1 MIIILDPGHGIN
13 TPGKRSPD
21 GSLLEYKYCREIQN
35 LVCDKLEALGYTV
48 VNTVLTDEDV
58 SLSKRCKIANNFC
71 NTYGNK
77 NCLLVSIHC
86 NAAGFGEKWMNAS
99 GWSVYISNNASSNSK
114 KLANH
119 LFDAAQK
126 QNLKMR
132 KPKPDQKYWT
142 QNLAMCR
149 DTKCP
154 AVLTENLFQDNKK
167 DVEFLLSEK
176 GKNAIVNLHVD
187 GIIQYINELQQNK
200 N

>member
-35 LVCDKLEALGYTV
+35 LVCDKLESLGYTV
-48 VNTVLTDEDV
+48 VNTVLTDEDM

-71 NTYGNK
+71 DIYGNK

-86 NAAGFGEKWMNAS
+86 NAAGFGNKWMNAS
-99 GWSVYISNNASSNSK
+99 GWSVYISNNASNNSK
-114 KLANH
+114 KLAEC
-119 LFDAAQK
+119 LFNSAQK
-126 QNLKMR
+126 LGLKTR
-132 KPKPDQKYWT
+132 QPEPSQKYWT

-176 GKNAIVNLHVD
+176 GKETIVNLHVE
-187 GIIQYINELQQNK
+187 GIINYINQFYK
-200 N
+200 

>member
-1 MIIILDPGHGIN
+1 MIIILDAGHGID
-13 TPGKRSPD
+13 TQGKRSPD
-21 GSLLEYKYCREIQN
+21 GKLLEYKYCREIR
-35 LVCDKLEALGYTV
+35 DKISDALEYLGYTV
-48 VNTVLTDEDV
+48 VYTTFSEYDV
-58 SLSKRCKIANNFC
+58 SLKNRCNIVNQFC
-71 NTYGNK
+71 KSFGNQ

-99 GWSVYISNNASSNSK
+99 GWSVYIYDKASSNSK
-114 KLANH
+114 NLANH
-119 LFDAAQK
+119 LFDAAEK
-126 QNLKMR
+126 QNLKTR

>member
-1 MIIILDPGHGIN
+1 MIIILDAGHGID
-13 TPGKRSPD
+13 TKGKKSPD
-21 GSLLEYKYCREIQN
+21 GKLLEYKYCREIR
-35 LVCDKLEALGYTV
+35 DKISDALEYLGYTV
-48 VNTVLTDEDV
+48 VYTTLSEYDV
-58 SLSKRCKIANNFC
+58 SLKNRC
-71 NTYGNK
+71 NTVNQFCKSFGNQ

-99 GWSVYISNNASSNSK
+99 GWSVYIYNKASSNSK
-114 KLANH
+114 NLANH
-119 LFDAAQK
+119 LFDAAEK
-126 QNLKMR
+126 QNLKTR
-132 KPKPDQKYWT
+132 KPKSDQKYWT

>member
-35 LVCDKLEALGYTV
+35 LVCDKLESLGYTV
-48 VNTVLTDEDV
+48 VNTVLTDEDM
-58 SLSKRCKIANNFC
+58 SLSKRCKVANNFC
-71 NTYGNK
+71 DIYGNK

-86 NAAGFGEKWMNAS
+86 NAAGFGNKWMNAS
-99 GWSVYISNNASSNSK
+99 GWSVYISNNASSNSR
-114 KLANH
+114 KLAEC
-119 LFDAAQK
+119 LFNSAQK
-126 QNLKMR
+126 LGLKTR
-132 KPKPDQKYWT
+132 QPEPSQKYWT

-176 GKNAIVNLHVD
+176 GKETIVNLHVE
-187 GIIQYINELQQNK
+187 GIINYINQFYK
-200 N
+200 

>member
-1 MIIILDPGHGIN
+1 MIIILDAGHGID
-13 TPGKRSPD
+13 TKGKKSPD
-21 GSLLEYKYCREIQN
+21 GKLLEYKYCREIR
-35 LVCDKLEALGYTV
+35 DKISDALEYLGYTV
-48 VNTVLTDEDV
+48 VYTTLSEYDV
-58 SLSKRCKIANNFC
+58 SLKNRC
-71 NTYGNK
+71 NTVNQFCKSFGNQ

-99 GWSVYISNNASSNSK
+99 GWSVYIYNKASSNSK
-114 KLANH
+114 NLANH
-119 LFDAAQK
+119 LFDAAEK
-126 QNLKMR
+126 QNLKTR

-142 QNLAMCR
+142 QNLTMCR

>member
-1 MIIILDPGHGIN
+1 MIIILDPGHGVN

-35 LVCDKLEALGYTV
+35 LVCDKLESLGYTV

-71 NTYGNK
+71 DIYGNK

-86 NAAGFGEKWMNAS
+86 NAAGFGNKWMNAS

-114 KLANH
+114 KLAEC
-119 LFDAAQK
+119 LFNSAK
-126 QNLKMR
+126 KLGLKTR
-132 KPKPDQKYWT
+132 QPEPSQKYWT

-176 GKNAIVNLHVD
+176 GKETIVNLHVQ
-187 GIIQYINELQQNK
+187 GIINYINQFYK
-200 N
+200 

>member
-1 MIIILDPGHGIN
+1 MIIILDAGHGID
-13 TPGKRSPD
+13 TKGKKSPD
-21 GSLLEYKYCREIQN
+21 GKLLEYKYCREIR
-35 LVCDKLEALGYTV
+35 DKISDALEYLGYTV
-48 VNTVLTDEDV
+48 VYTTLSEYDV
-58 SLSKRCKIANNFC
+58 SLKNRC
-71 NTYGNK
+71 NTVNQFCKSFGNQ

-99 GWSVYISNNASSNSK
+99 GWSVYIYNKASSNSK
-114 KLANH
+114 NLANH
-119 LFDAAQK
+119 LFDAAEK
-126 QNLKMR
+126 QNLKTR
-132 KPKPDQKYWT
+132 KPKLDQKYWT

>member
-1 MIIILDPGHGIN
+1 
-13 TPGKRSPD
+13 
-21 GSLLEYKYCREIQN
+21 
-35 LVCDKLEALGYTV
+35 
-48 VNTVLTDEDV
+48 
-58 SLSKRCKIANNFC
+58 
-71 NTYGNK
+71 
-77 NCLLVSIHC
+77 
-86 NAAGFGEKWMNAS
+86 MNAS

-187 GIIQYINELQQNK
+187 GIVQYINELQKNK
-200 N
+200 Y

>member
-35 LVCDKLEALGYTV
+35 LVCDKLESLGYTV
-48 VNTVLTDEDV
+48 VNTVLTDEDM

-71 NTYGNK
+71 DIYGNK

-86 NAAGFGEKWMNAS
+86 NAAGFGNKWMNAS
-99 GWSVYISNNASSNSK
+99 GWSVYISNNSSSNSK
-114 KLANH
+114 KLAEC
-119 LFDAAQK
+119 LFNSAQK
-126 QNLKMR
+126 LGLKTR
-132 KPKPDQKYWT
+132 QPEHNKKYWT

-176 GKNAIVNLHVD
+176 GKETIVNLHVE
-187 GIIQYINELQQNK
+187 GITNYINQFYK
-200 N
+200 